1 MSWHVLFFSS
11 SRRRPTRWTG
21 DWSSDV
27 CSSELAREFPKDY
40 PPESFVKMTPLRESW
55 YGRVQSALWMLLG
68 ATVVVLLIACANVAS
83 LLLARAASKQR
94 EVALRAALGASRLR
108 IVRQL
113 LTESALVSVLGGIG
127 GIFLAFWG
135 TKLLILWRPQ
145 QIPRRSDVQVNRSV
159 LIFTLFVSLATRSL
173 TG

>member
-1 MSWHVLFFSS
+1 MYRRLFLAAMSLLFFFFS
-11 SRRRPTRWTG
+11 SRRRHTRCSR

-27 CSSELAREFPKDY
+27 CSSDLDGASVEQARAEMNSIATELAREFPKDY

-113 LTESALVSVLGGIG
+113 LNESTLVS
-127 GIFLAFWG
+127 
-135 TKLLILWRPQ
+135 
-145 QIPRRSDVQVNRSV
+145 
-159 LIFTLFVSLATRSL
+159 
-173 TG
+173 